1 MRTALI
7 LRAVN
12 MLGLPMVKVE
22 ENYELDRTLT
32 LWTRCSASI
41 SLPPC
46 YSTLL
51 AGDNAESIGDNAES
65 IGDNAESIGDNA
77 ESIGDNAESIG
88 DNAESIGDNAES
100 IGDNAESIGDNAE
113 SIGDN
118 AESIGDNA
126 ESIGDNAESI
136 GDNAESIGDNAET
149 TGVNAES
156 IEDNVKIAGDNAEA
170 IRVNAKTTGY
180 NAKDALDGAEV
191 PLNGAEVPL
200 NGAENTS
207 LNKRYI
213 RKQDSN
219 NLMLQT
225 LRESCELIA
234 REISFEINLSL
245 RRIRELLSE
254 SVKLGKI
261 VTYGSNEKRN
271 TCFPD
276 SLSLYNAWKQ
286 CACGQVPTLPHILLF
301 ASVNA
306 DSYEIPNQKRCFL
319 RRKEEWQR

>member
-12 MLGLPMVKVE
+12 MLGLPMMKVE
-22 ENYELDRTLT
+22 ENYELDRLTLT
-32 LWTRCSASI
+32 LRARCSDSI
-41 SLPPC
+41 SLPQG

-51 AGDNAESIGDNAES
+51 A
-65 IGDNAESIGDNA
+65 
-77 ESIGDNAESIG
+77 
-88 DNAESIGDNAES
+88 
-100 IGDNAESIGDNAE
+100 
-113 SIGDN
+113 
-118 AESIGDNA
+118 
-126 ESIGDNAESI
+126 GDNAESI

-156 IEDNVKIAGDNAEA
+156 IEDNAKIAGDNAETTGDNA
-170 IRVNAKTTGY
+170 ESIEDNAESIRDNAK
-180 NAKDALDGAEV
+180 V
-191 PLNGAEVPL
+191 SPNGAEVSPNGAEVSPNGAEVSPNGAEVSPNGAEVSPNGAEVSPNGAEVSPNGAEVSPNGAETSPNGAEVNV

-271 TCFPD
+271 ICFTN
-276 SLSLYNAWKQ
+276 SLSLRNAWKQ
-286 CACGQVPTLPHILLF
+286 YEYYQVATLPHPILSI
-301 ASVNA
+301 SVNA

>member
-12 MLGLPMVKVE
+12 MLGLPMVNVE
-22 ENYELDRTLT
+22 KNYELDRLTLT

-46 YSTLL
+46 YSTPH
-51 AGDNAESIGDNAES
+51 A
-65 IGDNAESIGDNA
+65 
-77 ESIGDNAESIG
+77 
-88 DNAESIGDNAES
+88 
-100 IGDNAESIGDNAE
+100 
-113 SIGDN
+113 
-118 AESIGDNA
+118 
-126 ESIGDNAESI
+126 

-149 TGVNAES
+149 TGDNAES
-156 IEDNVKIAGDNAEA
+156 IEDNAKIAGDNAES
-170 IRVNAKTTGY
+170 IRDNTKVSPNGE
-180 NAKDALDGAEV
+180 EV
-191 PLNGAEVPL
+191 RLNGAEVRLNGAEVRLNGAEVSPNGAEVSPNGVEASL
-200 NGAENTS
+200 NSAEENANGAENTS
-207 LNKRYI
+207 LNKQYI
-213 RKQDSN
+213 SKYLNRRKQDSN

-225 LRESCELIA
+225 LKESYELTA

>member
-12 MLGLPMVKVE
+12 MLGLPMVNVE
-22 ENYELDRTLT
+22 KNYELDRLTLT

-46 YSTLL
+46 YSTPH
-51 AGDNAESIGDNAES
+51 AGDNAETTGDNAESIGDNAES
-65 IGDNAESIGDNA
+65 IGDNTKVSPN
-77 ESIGDNAESIG
+77 
-88 DNAESIGDNAES
+88 
-100 IGDNAESIGDNAE
+100 
-113 SIGDN
+113 
-118 AESIGDNA
+118 
-126 ESIGDNAESI
+126 
-136 GDNAESIGDNAET
+136 
-149 TGVNAES
+149 
-156 IEDNVKIAGDNAEA
+156 
-170 IRVNAKTTGY
+170 
-180 NAKDALDGAEV
+180 GAEV
-191 PLNGAEVPL
+191 RLNGAEVRLNGAEVSPNGAEVSPNGAEVSPNGVEASL
-200 NGAENTS
+200 NSAEENANGAENTS
-207 LNKRYI
+207 LNKQYI
-213 RKQDSN
+213 SKYLNRRKQDSN

-225 LRESCELIA
+225 LKESYELTA

-286 CACGQVPTLPHILLF
+286 YECYQVATLPHPILYI
-301 ASVNA
+301 SVNE
-306 DSYEIPNQKRCFL
+306 DSYEIPSQERCYL